1 MTRAMLVWEPATD
14 HPELLA
20 DPTRRALEDLADRD
34 AVRACS
40 IDPDIADT
48 AALVAKSG
56 YPLQRCA
63 NCVIVAGKRDGVERI
78 AALVVLA
85 HTRADVNGVV
95 RRTLDV
101 RKLSFMSQEAAVER
115 TGMEYGGI
123 TPLGLPQEWPV
134 YVDAAVAHTD
144 PVMIGSGV
152 RRGKLELPGAVLAAL
167 PGAQIIDG
175 LARVA
180 E

>member
-1 MTRAMLVWEPATD
+1 MTRAPLVWEPATD
-14 HPELLA
+14 HPDLLA
-20 DPTRRALEDLADRD
+20 DCTRRALEDLADRD
-34 AVRACS
+34 AVRACA

-48 AALVAKSG
+48 ATLVEASG
-56 YPLQRCA
+56 YPLQQCA
-63 NCVIVAGKRDGVERI
+63 NCVIVAGKRDGMERI

-101 RKLSFMSQEAAVER
+101 RKLSFMPQDAAVDR

-123 TPLGLPQEWPV
+123 TPLGLPEDWPI

-167 PGAQIIDG
+167 PGAQIIEG

-180 E
+180 G